1 MAVVLTRPHL
11 YHLHLSRINS
21 TCRDLLLRLDQYRE
35 SSQLPAEINALVAYE
50 QRLLAAPTWPYN
62 VTILRTLFSS
72 VFIPLGSILARL
84 TVDILRR

>member
-1 MAVVLTRPHL
+1 MAVVLTRSH
-11 YHLHLSRINS
+11 HHHFHLSRINS
-21 TCRDLLLRLDQYRE
+21 TCRDLFLRLDQYRE

-62 VTILRTLFSS
+62 VTILRT